1 MPTTRASPTSKDDPN
16 AWFST
21 MLTIPKMANPN
32 ATIQIDLAI
41 TESSSRLGI
50 VDFLSLSSVA
60 MPIKDFY

>member
-1 MPTTRASPTSKDDPN
+1 
-16 AWFST
+16 
-21 MLTIPKMANPN
+21 MANPN